1 MKRTVTIVELDA
13 RKLRVL
19 GAIVE
24 TYIRTGDPVGSK
36 WVAQQLGG
44 LVSPATIRNDM
55 AALFDMGLIEQPH
68 TSSGRIPS
76 HLGFRVY
83 IDRLMPVTPL
93 SQEEKDQINAIFN
106 VLNPDPDRLL
116 EDAAKVLARLTG
128 CAAVCTT
135 YIPQGVTVRQLNL
148 IGVGSRTVVILLVAS
163 NGIIKNKVCR
173 VDFNVTQELLTFFNS
188 FAAGRLVGM
197 SINDLAEGYLSAA
210 SVALGEYAQV
220 FNSILSAIF
229 DLCREVSG
237 GQYYQ
242 SGASNLL
249 AYDELRQGAR
259 DVFQLL
265 QNRAAVWEMIFSQQ
279 KEPLQIRVGR
289 ENPSQEL
296 ADFSLMVCRYNID
309 KDNTG
314 AIGILGPVRM
324 DYARLVPHLEYF
336 AQTLGKLLA
345 DTMDGH

>member
-76 HLGFRVY
+76 HLGFRAY

-93 SQEEKDQINAIFN
+93 SREEKDQINAIFN

>member
-1 MKRTVTIVELDA
+1 MNTQDTW
-13 RKLRVL
+13 
-19 GAIVE
+19 
-24 TYIRTGDPVGSK
+24 S
-36 WVAQQLGG
+36 LGG
-44 LVSPATIRNDM
+44 REFTSRFILGSGKYS
-55 AALFDMGLIEQPH
+55 LELIE
-68 TSSGRIPS
+68 
-76 HLGFRVY
+76 
-83 IDRLMPVTPL
+83 
-93 SQEEKDQINAIFN
+93 
-106 VLNPDPDRLL
+106 
-116 EDAAKVLARLTG
+116 
-128 CAAVCTT
+128 AAVRDAGAQMITLAVRRANTT
-135 YIPQGVTVRQLNL
+135 EKENILDYIPQGVTVRQLNL

>member
-93 SQEEKDQINAIFN
+93 SREEKDQINAIFN

>member
-1 MKRTVTIVELDA
+1 M
-13 RKLRVL
+13 
-19 GAIVE
+19 
-24 TYIRTGDPVGSK
+24 
-36 WVAQQLGG
+36 
-44 LVSPATIRNDM
+44 
-55 AALFDMGLIEQPH
+55 
-68 TSSGRIPS
+68 
-76 HLGFRVY
+76 
-83 IDRLMPVTPL
+83 
-93 SQEEKDQINAIFN
+93 
-106 VLNPDPDRLL
+106 
-116 EDAAKVLARLTG
+116 
-128 CAAVCTT
+128 
-135 YIPQGVTVRQLNL
+135 RQLNL

>member
-1 MKRTVTIVELDA
+1 MELDA

-242 SGASNLL
+242 SGAPNLL